1 MGSIDLSSITSQ
13 SITQYAETTAAA
25 KKADDIKKTI
35 NSTSEESTNEELMD
49 ACKAFESYFLEQI
62 FKEMMNTVEVFKSE
76 DSSDN
81 GLTTLVDYFKGET
94 IADIAETSTETNG
107 LGLAQMLY
115 ENMKRNYDL

>member
-1 MGSIDLSSITSQ
+1 MSSIDLSSITSQ

-49 ACKAFESYFLEQI
+49 ACKEFESYFLEQI
-62 FKEMMNTVEVFKSE
+62 FKEMMNTVDVFKSE

-81 GLTTLVDYFKGET
+81 GLTTLVDYFKSET